1 MQVCYRLTRSGLQEH
16 RVGQQRPIE
25 PRLYW
30 RMLARQQ
37 LHRPRATKPLWRR
50 AQGPGSGLGLSI
62 LQAICERYGAELKL
76 QLRNIGLTIC
86 LALALAPTSN
96 IRQLFI

>member
-1 MQVCYRLTRSGLQEH
+1 
-16 RVGQQRPIE
+16 
-25 PRLYW
+25 
-30 RMLARQQ
+30 MLASHP

-86 LALALAPTSN
+86 LALALAPTSV
-96 IRQLFI
+96 IRQLSV

>member
-1 MQVCYRLTRSGLQEH
+1 M
-16 RVGQQRPIE
+16 
-25 PRLYW
+25 
-30 RMLARQQ
+30 
-37 LHRPRATKPLWRR
+37 HRPLSTKPLWRR
-50 AQGPGSGLGLSI
+50 AQGPGSGVGLSI

-76 QLRNIGLTIC
+76 QLRHIGLTVC